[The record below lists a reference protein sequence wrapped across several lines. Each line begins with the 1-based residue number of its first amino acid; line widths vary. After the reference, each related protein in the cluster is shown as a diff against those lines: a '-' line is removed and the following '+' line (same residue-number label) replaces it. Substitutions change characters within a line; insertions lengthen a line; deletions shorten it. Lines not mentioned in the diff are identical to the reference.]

1 MTIQLERP
9 PTLNGLTV
17 TIELAAAGA
26 SLNEDLVATLDA
38 VRDQIAHLGA
48 VTVTVRAAEP
58 YELEPPPRVDTG
70 PEIRIY
76 PDSRVVRQGVR
87 ELSLSRLEFDLLLFF
102 ADHPGQVFSRAQL
115 LHSVWGDAHVGR
127 RTIDVHIRRLRM
139 KVGDRF
145 PLVTTI
151 RGVGYRFDGQGRVS
165 VTRG

>member
-9 PTLNGLTV
+9 TAPAGLTV
-17 TIELAAAGA
+17 TIELAAVGA
-26 SLNEDLVATLDA
+26 SLNEDLVQTIDA
-38 VRDQIAHLGA
+38 VREHIAHLGT

-58 YELEPPPRVDTG
+58 YELVPPPIETG

-76 PDSRVVRQGVR
+76 PGSRVVRQGER
-87 ELSLSRLEFDLLLFF
+87 ELLLSRLEFDLLLFF

-115 LHSVWGDAHVGR
+115 LHAVWGDAHVGR

-139 KVGDRF
+139 KAGERF